1 MLNNYKYKSIY
12 YVWNYYILKIY
23 IIIRDFL
30 IYIMSS
36 FISKLFNTP
45 FLQNKFVLYVS
56 LFIVLIT
63 VVRHLSNRNTNA
75 VVLMALIGLVSSY
88 FSKNM
93 IIVLLTAFFTVF
105 VLEVLGYQGVMEG
118 MENTKKDGEGET
130 EKETDADADAD
141 AADAADA
148 DAADAADAA
157 ENKSKETKT
166 EKKEGNQTLHSKKE
180 PMKKNKQGMTSLSPA
195 SYDGKDHDDGENA
208 HGAKEANRIDYAS
221 TLEQAY
227 DNIENIIGEDGVRG
241 LTDQTKSLM
250 NQQKELMNNM
260 KEMGPLLKSAE
271 GFMEQLTGNGGIR
284 GITEMLKGFA
294 TPGGKK
300 K

>member
-1 MLNNYKYKSIY
+1 MKRKRIRMLNNYKYKSI
-12 YVWNYYILKIY
+12 VWNYYILKIY

-36 FISKLFNTP
+36 FINKLFNTP
-45 FLQNKFVLYVS
+45 FLQNKFVLYAS

-105 VLEVLGYQGVMEG
+105 VFEVLGYQGVMEG
-118 MENTKKDGEGET
+118 MKNKKKDGEDDTATET
-130 EKETDADADAD
+130 ETDKKEETDADADAD
-141 AADAADA
+141 AD
-148 DAADAADAA
+148 A
-157 ENKSKETKT
+157 ENKSKETT
-166 EKKEGNQTLHSKKE
+166 EKKEGNKTLHSKKE
-180 PMKKNKQGMTSLSPA
+180 PMKKNKQGMASLSPA
-195 SYDGKDHDDGENA
+195 SYDGQDHDDDGENA

-221 TLEQAY
+221 TLEEAY
-227 DNIENIIGEDGVRG
+227 DNIENIIGEEGVRG

-271 GFMEQLTGNGGIR
+271 GFMAQLTGNGGIK